1 MGRTVV
7 GNWKARSVV
16 SCRRDSGMII
26 CISASGGQQRPWTIR
41 HVTHSGGCSLSV
53 DFFGN
58 LIQLTK
64 PQNFALLAPWASA
77 ATAATKAQQNGVTY
91 VGINVHG

>member
-1 MGRTVV
+1 MDG
-7 GNWKARSVV
+7 
-16 SCRRDSGMII
+16 
-26 CISASGGQQRPWTIR
+26 GGQQRPWTIR

-64 PQNFALLAPWASA
+64 PQNFALLAAWASA
-77 ATAATKAQQNGVTY
+77 AAATAAATKAQQNGVTY